1 MSTAAADGPKTSV
14 LVYNFVK
21 PSDPADR
28 QGGGVAIYQRNLMA
42 ALRKSGHRVIC
53 LSSGDRYD
61 LVRREPRLQ
70 FERGGHETATVL
82 NSPVFAPSHSNFY
95 RIGTYA
101 NDPGL
106 DFVPAALRRRYGNI
120 EVFHFQNVEGLTA
133 GFFRALRAEFP
144 SSRIVVTAHNYNLV
158 CPQVNLWFREHR
170 VCNDYR
176 GGRACVNCLPTPDR
190 SSYEANIRR
199 MRMLLE
205 WVGVR
210 RHGVAMTTL
219 RTLLRSPFMLRR
231 GLRRKPPAMAP
242 QRQELV
248 SPERAAHYAGYR
260 RANVELA
267 SSVFDVVLAVSQ
279 RTRDVLV
286 SHEVPAERIRVSYIG
301 TAHQAAFRTARRIT
315 DVGDGLHLCYLGYM
329 RPDKGFYFWLETLE
343 RMPERISRRMS
354 VTFAAP
360 IRDGWA
366 IERLRGQAH
375 RYHAI
380 HIYDGYTHAN
390 LKAILTGPN
399 LGIVPVLWEDSLP
412 QVALEMVTHGIPILT
427 SDRGGAR
434 EIAGND
440 AFVFP
445 AGNHRALIRKLETI
459 VDGGLPLSR
468 FWDREPLMLSMDEHL
483 AELHRHYGMAS
494 EPIAITGKRILEQ
507 RAGAMS
513 T

>member
-1 MSTAAADGPKTSV
+1 MNTAAADKLKATV

-28 QGGGVAIYQRNLMA
+28 QGGGVAVYQRNLMA
-42 ALRKSGHRVIC
+42 ALRKAGHRVIC

-61 LVRREPRLQ
+61 LLRRQPRLQ
-70 FERGGHETATVL
+70 FERSGDATAVIV

-95 RIGTYA
+95 RIATYA
-101 NDPGL
+101 DEPGL
-106 DFVPAALRRRYGNI
+106 DFVPAALRLRYGNI

-133 GFFRALRAEFP
+133 GFFRRLRAEFP
-144 SSRIVVTAHNYNLV
+144 ESRIVVTAHNYNLV

-170 VCNDYR
+170 TCNDYR
-176 GGRACVNCLPTPDR
+176 AGRACVNCLPTPDR
-190 SSYEANIRR
+190 SSYELNIRR

-210 RHGVAMTTL
+210 RHGVAMTAV

-231 GLRRKPPAMAP
+231 GLRRKPPAVAP
-242 QRQELV
+242 QRRDLV
-248 SPERAAHYAGYR
+248 SPERAAQYAGYR
-260 RANVELA
+260 QANVALA
-267 SSVFDVVLAVSQ
+267 SSVFDVVLAVSK

-286 SHEVPAERIRVSYIG
+286 SHEMPAERIQVSYIG
-301 TAHQAAFRTARRIT
+301 TAYQAAFKGARRIT
-315 DVGDGLHLCYLGYM
+315 DLGGGLHLCYLGYM
-329 RPDKGFYFWLETLE
+329 RPDKGFYFLLETLE
-343 RMPERISRRMS
+343 RMPERISRRIS
-354 VTFAAP
+354 LTFAAP

-366 IERLRGQAH
+366 IERLRAQAH
-375 RYHAI
+375 RYNAI

-427 SDRGGAR
+427 SDRGGAQ

-440 AFVFP
+440 AFVFS
-445 AGNHRALIRKLETI
+445 AGNHRALIRKLELI
-459 VDGGLPLSR
+459 VDGGLPLGR

-483 AELHRHYGMAS
+483 AELHRHYGLAPEPVPVAAAAAS
-494 EPIAITGKRILEQ
+494 LNQ
-507 RAGAMS
+507 VFAGE
-513 T
+513 